1 VRLGIGLYGI
11 DSALTENSPLQTVTS
26 LKTSI
31 TQIKQIPAG
40 ETIGY
45 AREGK
50 MPDGGTIATVKIGY
64 ADGYNRK
71 LGGGKGKMLVRGKIV
86 PTIGKI
92 CMDMCMIDISGV
104 HAEEGDEVI
113 VFNELIRVQDIAN
126 QLDTISY
133 EVLTGISQRVKRIYY
148 YE

>member
-1 VRLGIGLYGI
+1 
-11 DSALTENSPLQTVTS
+11 
-26 LKTSI
+26 
-31 TQIKQIPAG
+31 
-40 ETIGY
+40 
-45 AREGK
+45 
-50 MPDGGTIATVKIGY
+50 
-64 ADGYNRK
+64 
-71 LGGGKGKMLVRGKIV
+71 
-86 PTIGKI
+86 
-92 CMDMCMIDISGV
+92 MIDITGI